1 MKRLVLVPVF
11 APIFALLFALV
22 LWAGVGSSSVRAAEK
37 NKCGCYK
44 DGAGTC
50 FCDKKAKCGC
60 PGDCEPKGCEQ
71 AREKQIQKEIEA
83 ETKKAAEADR
93 KHTAVSTKSAGGS
106 KAAASEK
113 KSADDGADE
122 GARSAKE
129 SKESSKSGGAEPAAG
144 RKLTPAQAKQLVKL
158 LDAYFAENPDA
169 RSRNVEEVRNQL
181 SQSR

>member
-1 MKRLVLVPVF
+1 MKNLVF
-11 APIFALLFALV
+11 APLVALLI
-22 LWAGVGSSSVRAAEK
+22 WAGAGGARAADK

-93 KHTAVSTKSAGGS
+93 KHATVSTKSSGGS
-106 KAAASEK
+106 SKGAATEK
-113 KSADDGADE
+113 KSGDDGAARLRGILRAA
-122 GARSAKE
+122 GAFV
-129 SKESSKSGGAEPAAG
+129 GAEPAAG

-169 RSRNVEEVRNQL
+169 RTRNVEEVRNQL

>member
-1 MKRLVLVPVF
+1 MKNFVLAPLV
-11 APIFALLFALV
+11 ALV
-22 LWAGVGSSSVRAAEK
+22 LWVGAGTAGAADK

-44 DGAGTC
+44 NAAGTC
-50 FCDKKAKCGC
+50 LCDKKAKCGC
-60 PGDCEPKGCEQ
+60 PGDCEPKGCEE
-71 AREKQIQKEIEA
+71 AREKQIKKEIEA

-106 KAAASEK
+106 KGAANEK
-113 KSADDGADE
+113 KSGDDGADE
-122 GARSAKE
+122 GSRSAKE
-129 SKESSKSGGAEPAAG
+129 SPKSGGAEPAAA

-169 RSRNVEEVRNQL
+169 RTRNVEEVRNQL

>member
-1 MKRLVLVPVF
+1 MLL
-11 APIFALLFALV
+11 ALLIC
-22 LWAGVGSSSVRAAEK
+22 AGAGRAAAAEK

-60 PGDCEPKGCEQ
+60 PGDCEPKGCNE

-83 ETKKAAEADR
+83 ETKKAAEAGR
-93 KHTAVSTKSAGGS
+93 KGHATNA
-106 KAAASEK
+106 KATEEK
-113 KSADDGADE
+113 EA
-122 GARSAKE
+122 
-129 SKESSKSGGAEPAAG
+129 SSKSSQEVTRAAAKTTAEPEPAAAKG
-144 RKLTPAQAKQLVKL
+144 KKLTPAQVKQLVKL

-169 RSRNVEEVRNQL
+169 RGRNVEEVRNEL